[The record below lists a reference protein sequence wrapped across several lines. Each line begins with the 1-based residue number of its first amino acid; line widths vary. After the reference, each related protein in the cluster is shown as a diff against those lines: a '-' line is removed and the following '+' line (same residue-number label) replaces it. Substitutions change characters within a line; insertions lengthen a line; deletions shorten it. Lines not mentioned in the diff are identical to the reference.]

1 MDSPLVTILMPVYN
15 AELFLKRAMD
25 SILNQTYK
33 NIEFLI
39 INDGSTDNSL
49 AIIKSYLDTRIV
61 LLENTKNFV

>member
-39 INDGSTDNSL
+39 INYGLMMILNLRVILDM
-49 AIIKSYLDTRIV
+49 IIKLMNKVI
-61 LLENTKNFV
+61 